1 MSFRH
6 KIIAATP
13 MCCLIIFLL
22 LGFCLGAWHPG
33 WVIFFLIPVMPVLLG
48 IKKIRRIYPTL
59 CAVIYLI
66 LGFGFSLWHPGWIIF
81 LTIPVVDI
89 FISKGKDENEDEE

>member
-1 MSFRH
+1 MSLRG

-22 LGFCLGAWHPG
+22 LGFCFGAWHPG
-33 WVIFFLIPVMPVLLG
+33 WLIFLMIPVMPFLLG
-48 IKKIRRIYPTL
+48 MKRLRNVFPLFAAI
-59 CAVIYLI
+59 IYLI

-81 LTIPVVDI
+81 LTVPVVDI
-89 FISKGKDENEDEE
+89 FLSKPKKE